1 MITLKRFQEDAVSSA
16 VAVFEYMKS
25 VLNDAGA
32 EAQNREIAI
41 HDNGYILIEAPTGAG
56 KTLIAGHIV
65 ERVSGNDNIV
75 WFWFAPFKGVVD
87 QSAAF
92 LREQFQGLRLR
103 TLAEDRNPIGTR
115 SGDVFVTTWSSV
127 ATRIR
132 DRRSVRVTGE
142 QNESIDDL
150 IVSLREQG
158 YRIGVVVDEAHHTF
172 HGENQA
178 AIFFRTVLKPE
189 YTILVTAT
197 PDDKDLE
204 DLKERMQI
212 ANIHRISISREDAIG
227 TDKSEGLIK
236 RGIRAIAWRLQEG
249 SEVSVDFERTA
260 LQAGAFQHRIIK
272 AELEKAK
279 INLTPLMLVQV
290 DSSAKSIERAKQHL
304 LELNFKESQIAIHTA
319 NEPDANLLSL
329 ANDESREVLIF
340 KMAVALGFDAPR
352 AWTLVSMRAAKDE
365 DFGVQL
371 VGRLLRVHR
380 RLQGK
385 VVSDILQYGY
395 VMLSNIEAQ
404 GGLDAAGQRINRI
417 RTQYASVSPTT
428 VILIDGST
436 PMVQSSDVGSQLQ
449 ILPLA
454 PKGSTFVLPPDKV
467 LYART
472 EGDTSQ
478 MMLGDE
484 LPELETLESSAVKKT
499 IQQMLSST
507 MVLKQPEFE
516 YPLRGSVPTV
526 FKTQKL
532 PDDVDVTEEECAAHF
547 VVDAEDL
554 LDSLNNSE
562 HVKVVVRTLDVFTS
576 QIELEYRIAAPDP
589 ERISRRAYQALNEGG
604 FFSPK
609 ALRKALLE
617 RLAPMLQSKGVE
629 DVQDSAQA
637 SKWLNVLLAQRPDLL
652 REARKKAMAAKVEVL
667 QAAPLPPTLSSSTP
681 LEKSRLNIY
690 GAYPSQMNTWE
701 RNFAEFLDDDDS
713 QIIQWWHRNEP
724 RKPWSINVLMENGEG
739 FYPDFIVGI
748 KARPTENGGLLADT
762 KYAYETAKELP
773 KLLADHAVY
782 GGVLI
787 ITINPGNK
795 KWSIAGLDPLT
806 HQPRIIQPFRIMDA
820 AKY

>member
-1 MITLKRFQEDAVSSA
+1 MITLKPFQEAAVASA
-16 VAVFEYMKS
+16 VNVFEYMRS
-25 VLNDAGA
+25 VLNEAGS
-32 EAQNREIAI
+32 EEQNRAIAI

-56 KTLIAGHIV
+56 KTLIAGDIV
-65 ERVSGNDNIV
+65 EKVCSKDNIV

-172 HGENQA
+172 HGDTQA
-178 AIFFRTVLKPE
+178 AIFFRMVLKPE
-189 YTILVTAT
+189 YAILITAT
-197 PDDKDLE
+197 PDDRDLE
-204 DLKERMQI
+204 DLKQRMQI

-249 SEVSVDFERTA
+249 SEIAVDFERTA

-272 AELEKAK
+272 AELKKAK

-290 DSSAKSIERAKQHL
+290 DSSPRSIERAKQHL
-304 LELNFKESQIAIHTA
+304 LDLKFTESQIAVHTA
-319 NEPDANLLSL
+319 SEPDANLLSL

-385 VVSDILQYGY
+385 VVGDVLQYGY

-404 GGLDAAGQRINRI
+404 GGLDTAGQRINRI
-417 RTQYASVSPTT
+417 RTQYATVSPTT
-428 VILIDGST
+428 VILVDGST
-436 PMVQSSDVGSQLQ
+436 PMVQSSDGGPQLQ
-449 ILPLA
+449 ILPFA
-454 PKGSTFVLPPDKV
+454 PKGATYVLPPDRL
-467 LYART
+467 LYARG
-472 EGDTSQ
+472 GDDLSQ
-478 MMLGDE
+478 LMLGDVPLE
-484 LPELETLESSAVKKT
+484 EETLENSAVKKT
-499 IQQMLSST
+499 IQQMLSTT
-507 MVLKQPEFE
+507 MVVKPPEYE
-516 YPLRGSVPTV
+516 YVLRGSVPTA
-526 FKTQKL
+526 FKTQAL
-532 PDDVDVTEEECAAHF
+532 PEDTDVTEEECAAHF
-547 VVDAEDL
+547 VVSVEDL
-554 LDSLNNSE
+554 YDSLNDSE
-562 HVKVVVRTLDVFTS
+562 RVKVVMRTLDVFTS
-576 QIELEYRIAAPDP
+576 QMETEYSIAAPDP

-604 FFSPK
+604 FFSAK
-609 ALRKALLE
+609 ELRKALLE
-617 RLAPMLQSKGVE
+617 RLAPMLLSKGVE
-629 DVQDSAQA
+629 DAKDIHQV
-637 SKWLNVLLAQRPDLL
+637 SKWLNALLAQRPDLL
-652 REARKKAMAAKVEVL
+652 REARKKAMAAKVEVF
-667 QAAPLPPTLSSSTP
+667 QAAPLPLTLSSSTP
-681 LEKSRLNIY
+681 LATSHLNIY
-690 GAYPSQMNTWE
+690 GAYPSNMNTWE
-701 RNFAEFLDDDDS
+701 RKFAEDLDADDTH
-713 QIIQWWHRNEP
+713 IVQWWHRNEP
-724 RKPWSINVLMENGEG
+724 RKPWSINVLLESGEG
-739 FYPDFIVGI
+739 FFPDFILGI
-748 KARPTENGGLLADT
+748 KSRKTEDGGLLADT

-773 KLLADHAVY
+773 KLVADHGTY
-782 GGVLI
+782 GRVLI
-787 ITINPGNK
+787 LTQKSNDT
-795 KWSIAGLDPLT
+795 KWWIAALHDLT
-806 HQPRIIQPFRIMDA
+806 HLPQAIKPFRIMDA